1 MTERYDV
8 IVIGA
13 GVAGMTAADLA
24 AQKGLKVALAEEA
37 MFGGLIINVNHL
49 SPAPENMAG
58 SGGDLAAEMMTKAA
72 DAGVDILMEPVSALE
87 ALPSGDIRITT
98 QDEVRHARSVI
109 IATGARLRKLHV
121 PGEDEFEHRG
131 VSHCADCDG
140 PMFRG
145 EPVMV
150 VGGGDS
156 ALQEAAVLAEFSPK
170 VHLVHRR
177 GSFSGRDAFIKTVTA
192 NPNIAVHFDTIV
204 DAIEGD
210 SAVNTVRLRGVTS
223 GQTTSVPCKGFF
235 AYVGLEP
242 NTGFLSGIDK
252 DGAHLRVNDRL
263 ETSLHNVYAIGAVR
277 AGFGGELTHAIEDA
291 GRVIEAVRTKFALA

>member
-1 MTERYDV
+1 
-8 IVIGA
+8 
-13 GVAGMTAADLA
+13 
-24 AQKGLKVALAEEA
+24 
-37 MFGGLIINVNHL
+37 
-49 SPAPENMAG
+49 
-58 SGGDLAAEMMTKAA
+58 
-72 DAGVDILMEPVSALE
+72 
-87 ALPSGDIRITT
+87 
-98 QDEVRHARSVI
+98 
-109 IATGARLRKLHV
+109 
-121 PGEDEFEHRG
+121 
-131 VSHCADCDG
+131 
-140 PMFRG
+140 
-145 EPVMV
+145 MV